1 MTANEKEL
9 IRIIRESENREQA
22 MLTAVEVILSVLMRH
37 GSSEEQVSVVLQEQ
51 A

>member
-9 IRIIRESENREQA
+9 VRIIRESENREQA
-22 MLTAVEVILSVLMRH
+22 MLTAVEIILSVLMRPE
-37 GSSEEQVSVVLQEQ
+37 SFEEQVSAGLQER